1 MFFVKAVILAIVEG
15 LTEFLPISSTGHLI
29 LAESVLSFGENKT
42 FVDAFIVLIQLPAI
56 LAVVVYFW
64 DQVSPL
70 VQDREQRR
78 ARMRLWAIICSA
90 FVPAGI
96 AGYLLDDWIE
106 SKLLSELP
114 VAIALIIGGIL
125 FIVIEKRPVQA
136 RFVHME
142 QVGLGTAI
150 GIGMIQC
157 LALIPGVSRSG
168 ASIIGAM
175 VLGASRPVAAE
186 FSFFLAV
193 PTMGAAWAYTV
204 IKTGLAFSS
213 EEWIA
218 LTVGSVVA
226 FLVAYGVIAFL
237 MQFVQRHKF
246 TVFGYYRI
254 VLGFLVL
261 LFLFL
266 R

>member
-1 MFFVKAVILAIVEG
+1 MFFAKAVILAVVEG

-42 FVDAFIVLIQLPAI
+42 FVDAFIVLVQLPAI
-56 LAVVVYFW
+56 VAVVVYFW
-64 DQVSPL
+64 DRVSPL
-70 VQDREQRR
+70 VRDREQRKTR
-78 ARMRLWAIICSA
+78 IRFWAIICSA

-96 AGYLLDDWIE
+96 AGYLFDDWIE
-106 SKLLSELP
+106 GKLLSEVP
-114 VAIALIIGGIL
+114 VAIALIIGGIV
-125 FIVIEKRPVQA
+125 FIVVEKFTVPA
-136 RFVHME
+136 RFVRIE
-142 QVGLGTAI
+142 QVGLRTALSI
-150 GIGMIQC
+150 GLIQC

-175 VLGASRPVAAE
+175 LLGASRPVAAE

-204 IKTGLAFSS
+204 LKTGLTFTRG
-213 EEWIA
+213 EWIA
-218 LTVGSVVA
+218 LILGSVVS

-237 MQFVQRHKF
+237 MQFVQRHRF